1 MNGGVPTDALEATNL
16 TLSANGLLTSKYS
29 QPGVLPHL
37 MEALYEER
45 KMYKG
50 KLLEAKRTL
59 KKMGEDADPEEVKRI
74 KNDISKFHNFQ
85 LVRKIQLNSAFGA
98 CGNEYFR
105 YYDQDIAEAITV
117 SGQLSIRWIEKHL
130 NEFLNKSLKT
140 SKTEDFVIAA
150 DTDSVYLRL
159 GKLVK
164 QVMPHETDK
173 QKITKF
179 LDKFCNDVLQPF
191 INRKYED
198 LAKQQNAYGQ
208 KMRMK
213 REAIA
218 SKGIWTAKKRY
229 MLNVYM
235 GEENVLL
242 DTPDMKIMGIETSRS
257 STPYIVRE
265 ALKEAI
271 RIIMNGTEEQLIT
284 FVSDFHDRFRKSPI
298 SEISFPRSCK
308 KMSQYRDS
316 SSIYR
321 KSTPIAVKGSLVY
334 NHWIREKKLTKK
346 YPIIGEGEKIKFVYL
361 KMPNPIREHVI
372 SFAGELPK
380 ELGLDKY
387 IDYDTQFGKSFQEP
401 LRTIINCIGWKM
413 EKTSSLEDLF
423 A

>member
-1 MNGGVPTDALEATNL
+1 
-16 TLSANGLLTSKYS
+16 
-29 QPGVLPHL
+29 
-37 MEALYEER
+37 
-45 KMYKG
+45 
-50 KLLEAKRTL
+50 
-59 KKMGEDADPEEVKRI
+59 
-74 KNDISKFHNFQ
+74 
-85 LVRKIQLNSAFGA
+85 VRKIQLNSAFGA

-105 YYDQDIAEAITV
+105 YYDQDIAEAITL
-117 SGQLSIRWIEKHL
+117 SGQLSIRWIERHL
-130 NEFLNKSLKT
+130 NDFLNKSLKT
-140 SKTEDFVIAA
+140 KKTEDFIIAA

-159 GKLVK
+159 GKLVE
-164 QVMPHETDK
+164 QVMPQETDK

-191 INRKYED
+191 INKKYED

-208 KMRMK
+208 KMHMK

-229 MLNVYM
+229 MLNVFM

-242 DTPDMKIMGIETSRS
+242 GTPDLKIMGIETSRS
-257 STPYIVRE
+257 STPQIVRD
-265 ALKEAI
+265 ALKESI
-271 RIIMNGTEEQLIT
+271 RIIMNGTEEQLIA
-284 FVSDFHDRFRKSPI
+284 FVADFHDRFRKSPI
-298 SEISFPRSCK
+298 HEIAFPRSCK
-308 KMSQYRDS
+308 KMSEYRDS

-334 NHWIREKKLTKK
+334 NHWLKEKGLSKK
-346 YPIIGEGEKIKFVYL
+346 YPLISEGEKIKFVYL
-361 KMPNPIREHVI
+361 KIPNTIREHVI
-372 SFAGELPK
+372 SFSSAFPS

-387 IDYDTQFGKSFQEP
+387 IDYDTQFEKSFQEP